1 MTNCKSRNRCVT
13 NYASSAAHRWPRA
26 ASKTVKLQRPASGY
40 RVQSPPV
47 GTWPLL
53 RLFSS
58 RLSCPAG
65 DEDNNTKI
73 SRSQM
78 SLKCSP
84 CMPPSLSRLFRST
97 ASTFDTFGSNRFHRG
112 SMTIGGAPA
121 AGRRTR
127 LGRKCAMRGRT
138 LALAL
143 KCFESCPRAFRTL
156 ASTSR
161 FRQIHLRLPSYL
173 V

>member
-1 MTNCKSRNRCVT
+1 MLHPRRMGGHGRLPRRSNCKGP
-13 NYASSAAHRWPRA
+13 PRA
-26 ASKTVKLQRPASGY
+26 TVCSH
-40 RVQSPPV
+40 PPV
-47 GTWPLL
+47 GTWPRL

-65 DEDNNTKI
+65 DEDNTKI
-73 SRSQM
+73 GKPKHSS
-78 SLKCSP
+78 KCSP
-84 CMPPSLSRLFRST
+84 CMAPSLSRLFRST
-97 ASTFDTFGSNRFHRG
+97 ASTFDAFGSNRFHRG
-112 SMTIGGAPA
+112 AMTIGAAPA

-127 LGRKCAMRGRT
+127 LGRKCAVRGRT

-143 KCFESCPRAFRTL
+143 KCFESCLRAFRTL